1 MSQFYTSTDHFVL
14 VPAIML
20 ALFGCAVLLFDFFI
34 FPEAKQ
40 RKWLLIFVV
49 LGIVFAGTGLWR
61 QQSYLASQGIE
72 ELTAF
77 NGTLTVDGFSLFF
90 NWVFLAASLIVALV
104 SYRYLEIEGEHH
116 GEYYGLILLA
126 NSGMFFLATGT
137 DLITLFIGLEL
148 MALSFYV
155 MVGFLR
161 TQKRSNEASMKY
173 LLLGGFSS
181 GFLAYGFS
189 VLYGISG
196 STKLRAIADAVSA
209 REPWDRRTLTRARR
223 QR

>member
-77 NGTLTVDGFSLFF
+77 NGTLTVDGFS
-90 NWVFLAASLIVALV
+90 
-104 SYRYLEIEGEHH
+104 
-116 GEYYGLILLA
+116 
-126 NSGMFFLATGT
+126 
-137 DLITLFIGLEL
+137 
-148 MALSFYV
+148 
-155 MVGFLR
+155 
-161 TQKRSNEASMKY
+161 
-173 LLLGGFSS
+173 
-181 GFLAYGFS
+181 
-189 VLYGISG
+189 
-196 STKLRAIADAVSA
+196 
-209 REPWDRRTLTRARR
+209 
-223 QR
+223 